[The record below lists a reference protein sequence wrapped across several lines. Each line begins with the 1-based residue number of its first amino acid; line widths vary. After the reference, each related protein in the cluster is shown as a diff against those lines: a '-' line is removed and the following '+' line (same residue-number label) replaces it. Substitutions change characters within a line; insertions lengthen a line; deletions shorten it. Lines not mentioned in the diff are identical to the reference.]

1 MTHACWEQ
9 GQDRSAADARA
20 PQHRVQEPA
29 RRDFHG
35 DPLRCIRTKMAARAL
50 PPPPP
55 AEPRPPRP
63 RSESACALR
72 GLVRGARGKAEA
84 QEAKLKSRA
93 SSTPSI
99 KFQDCV

>member
-1 MTHACWEQ
+1 MP
-9 GQDRSAADARA
+9 RM
-20 PQHRVQEPA
+20 RVQVTRCGASGPRWLPA
-29 RRDFHG
+29 HG
-35 DPLRCIRTKMAARAL
+35 PRL
-50 PPPPP
+50 PQP
-55 AEPRPPRP
+55 EPRPPRP

-93 SSTPSI
+93 SSTPLI